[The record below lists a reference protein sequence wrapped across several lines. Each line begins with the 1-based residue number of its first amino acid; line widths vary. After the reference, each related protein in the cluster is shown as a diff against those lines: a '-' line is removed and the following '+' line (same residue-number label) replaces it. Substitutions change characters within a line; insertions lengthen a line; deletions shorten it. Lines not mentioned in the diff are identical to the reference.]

1 VSSYLASRT
10 IALSAA
16 FAMLG
21 LDQLTKHWA
30 LVSFG
35 AVGLT
40 IELAGPVDLT
50 LVLNRSNA
58 FGLVP
63 DYGALSRWALTALN
77 LAVAAILLRLVL
89 LRSTSTM
96 NALGLAFISA
106 GALGNA
112 FDRLRLGAVV
122 DLFDASK
129 IGFVWVFNVAD
140 VSIDLGIALILLAG
154 LLSLSGLGKVEH
166 GKE

>member
-1 VSSYLASRT
+1 MSSHLKHI
-10 IALSAA
+10 IAMSTVFVA
-16 FAMLG
+16 LG

-35 AVGLT
+35 AVGMT
-40 IELAGPVDLT
+40 IEVAGPIDLT

-58 FGLVP
+58 FGLIP
-63 DYGALSRWALTALN
+63 DYGELSRWALTALN
-77 LAVAAILLRLVL
+77 LAVAAILLRFVF
-89 LRSTSTM
+89 RPSTSTM
-96 NALGLAFISA
+96 NAFGFAFISA

-129 IGFVWVFNVAD
+129 LGFVWVFNVAD
-140 VSIDLGIALILLAG
+140 VSIDLGIALILVAT
-154 LLSLSGLGKVEH
+154 LLPLSGPRKVEH
-166 GKE
+166 RKH